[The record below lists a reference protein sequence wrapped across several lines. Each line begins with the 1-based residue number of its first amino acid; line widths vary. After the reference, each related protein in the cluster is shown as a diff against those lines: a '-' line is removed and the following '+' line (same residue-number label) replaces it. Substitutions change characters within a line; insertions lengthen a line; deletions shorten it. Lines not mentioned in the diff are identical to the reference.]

1 MGGGF
6 ATVGVTRMASPPVR
20 QLPTPPNI
28 DAFLDQCR
36 ALQNAAARLCQE
48 DSGLSAEGRESVK
61 KLRILLLET
70 RRQVLASPTGRER
83 PVGKDARK

>member
-1 MGGGF
+1 M
-6 ATVGVTRMASPPVR
+6 ATPPVR
-20 QLPTPPNI
+20 QMATPPNI

-61 KLRILLLET
+61 KLRTLLLET
-70 RRQVLASPTGRER
+70 RRQVLASPTAREK
-83 PVGKDARK
+83 PAGKDVRK